1 MRWLIQ
7 LLAVALFL
15 ESFKSSAAPARRQ
28 GEVYQQPDGTPV
40 ALFLKG
46 DMHYSWMTD
55 YDDFTVIKDDTNRW
69 VYAEKVNGE
78 LVPTD
83 VEAGQGNPT
92 DMGLDR
98 NLQTDPE
105 LRPVDELGRII
116 GDRRDRRELNSQS
129 DFCSPSASASN
140 PCVMKHLVVLVQ
152 FKDHRN
158 RIMPDPS
165 EYEKLFNHNGIVG
178 NDSTLQFGSVRDYF
192 KENSNGKLR
201 IEAHVTP
208 WIQSPHTEAFAVST
222 NFGKNLAETRLVWKD
237 ALEQLEST
245 GFNFGSMDKN
255 GDGFVDSISFVH
267 SGVAAELP
275 GLDCVSNKDYMDR
288 IWSHSVR
295 SQYLFT
301 SQSGI
306 DSGHYFV
313 ASGVWSRCPEG
324 GEQNRWSIAR
334 VGVMAHEMCHN
345 LKVSRKE
352 PMVMMCRYRDMF
364 PAY

>member
-7 LLAVALFL
+7 LVVVA
-15 ESFKSSAAPARRQ
+15 SFFENFKCSAAPARRQ
-28 GEVYQQPDGTPV
+28 GEVYVQPDGAPV

-55 YDDFTVIKDDTNRW
+55 YDDFTVIKDDTSRW
-69 VYAEKVNGE
+69 VYAKKVNGT
-78 LVPTD
+78 LVSSG

-92 DMGLDR
+92 ELGLVP

-105 LRPVDELGRII
+105 IRPVDDLDRII
-116 GDRRDRRELNSQS
+116 GDRRDRRELRRLNTQS
-129 DFCSPSASASN
+129 DPCSSSASASN
-140 PCVMKHLVVLVQ
+140 PCVVKHLVVLVQ

-158 RIMPDPS
+158 RALPDPS
-165 EYEKLFNHNGIVG
+165 EYEKLFNHDGIVV
-178 NDSTLQFGSVRDYF
+178 NDSTLQFGSVRNYF
-192 KENSNGKLR
+192 EENSNGKLR

-208 WIQSPHTEAFAVST
+208 WIQSAHTEAFAVST
-222 NFGKNLAETRLVWKD
+222 NFGKNLLDTRLVWKE

-245 GFNFGSMDKN
+245 GFDFGSMDQN

-275 GLDCVSNKDYMDR
+275 GLDCENKKDYTDR

-295 SQYLFT
+295 NQYLFT
-301 SQSGI
+301 SESGV

-313 ASGVWSRCPEG
+313 ASGVWSLCPKD

-345 LKVSRKE
+345 LKVNE
-352 PMVMMCRYRDMF
+352 Q
-364 PAY
+364 